1 MCPTVFSKHKGLV
14 VHYVELMRIFR
25 TLGDSSFASLS
36 LLLEGSKLL
45 SCCTQP
51 CESSHRKAPH
61 ASDLDGHGSE
71 LKTSDW
77 KLMEIAKVLD
87 DWDPGG

>member
-36 LLLEGSKLL
+36 LLLEASKLL

-51 CESSHRKAPH
+51 CCSGDPRFVSDQGDDHKPLLPLSQPLKA
-61 ASDLDGHGSE
+61 
-71 LKTSDW
+71 T
-77 KLMEIAKVLD
+77 
-87 DWDPGG
+87 

>member
-36 LLLEGSKLL
+36 LLLEANKITQLLHSTLRKLA
-45 SCCTQP
+45 P
-51 CESSHRKAPH
+51 ESSPCF
-61 ASDLDGHGSE
+61 
-71 LKTSDW
+71 
-77 KLMEIAKVLD
+77 
-87 DWDPGG
+87 